1 MKMSK
6 LTSAILAGSFLVA
19 GMSAAAEEAASPVTV
34 TGSATYTTDY
44 LFRGISQTSNNAAV
58 QAAMT
63 FSHESGLYFGL
74 WGSSIASGAGGLELD
89 TLLGYA
95 GKAGDVGY
103 DVGVMRYNYPG
114 LNDNTL
120 GVTDAAGNPVDA
132 DYDEV
137 YASVSFAGAKL
148 GVNYSPDYFA
158 ESDQFLYVFASYAT
172 EVSGVG
178 LSASVGLNTFDDTAA
193 MAQALGYGG
202 SDDSYIDY
210 KVAVSKAVA
219 GVSLELAYMGSDID
233 DTDLA
238 GGIGEGRAVATLSKA
253 F

>member
-6 LTSAILAGSFLVA
+6 LTSALLAGGLLMA
-19 GMSAAAEEAASPVTV
+19 GVSASAEEAASPVTV
-34 TGSATYTTDY
+34 TGSAAFTTDY

-58 QAAMT
+58 QGAMT
-63 FSHESGLYFGL
+63 FSHESGVYFSL
-74 WGSSIASGAGGLELD
+74 WGSSIASGAGGMELD
-89 TLLGYA
+89 TLLGFA

-132 DYDEV
+132 DYNEV
-137 YASVSFAGAKL
+137 YASVSAAGAKL
-148 GVNYSPDYFA
+148 GVNFSPDYFA
-158 ESDQFLYVFASYAT
+158 ESGEFLYVYAAYAT
-172 EVSGVG
+172 EVAGVG
-178 LSASVGLNTFDDTAA
+178 LSASVGFNSFEDTAA
-193 MAQALGYGG
+193 MAQALGYAG

-210 KVAVSKAVA
+210 KVAVSKGFA
-219 GVSLELAYMGSDID
+219 GVTAELAYMGSDID